1 MYRVCTKAL
10 KHFNL
15 PKDLHARKNIIAKN
29 TREVWPGDTGIAT
42 PLFF

>member
-1 MYRVCTKAL
+1 MHQGI

-29 TREVWPGDTGIAT
+29 MREVWAGDTGIAT
-42 PLFF
+42 SLFF